1 MGNKVSFP
9 DIDTIFDN
17 LPKGAGDKIKG
28 TNGSAMKKTATK
40 KKGAVKG
47 TKKKK

>member
-9 DIDTIFDN
+9 DIDKIFDN

-28 TNGSAMKKTATK
+28 TNGSAMKKTAKKKSVKGTTK
-40 KKGAVKG
+40 KKR
-47 TKKKK
+47 

>member
-9 DIDTIFDN
+9 DIDKIFDN

-28 TNGSAMKKTATK
+28 TDGSAMKKTTK
-40 KKGAVKG
+40 KKKTVKG
-47 TKKKK
+47 TKKKVK

>member
-9 DIDTIFDN
+9 DIDKIFDN

-28 TNGSAMKKTATK
+28 TNGTAIKKTAK

>member
-1 MGNKVSFP
+1 MIS
-9 DIDTIFDN
+9 
-17 LPKGAGDKIKG
+17 DKELDAKFEKMSRECANAMNG
-28 TNGSAMKKTATK
+28 THPRNKTAK